1 MYTMV
6 DYKTNV
12 NSLYF
17 NGSFQATPKLR
28 INGALTFN
36 KTKAEYDQV
45 LMPNV
50 EDRLVDGAGAPGQL
64 ELQDFDFSQMDT
76 YSNLE
81 YQLLRFAAGFE
92 YRIAP
97 DIIITVD
104 GEYADLDD
112 KAGYVYGIESGK
124 YFMIRS
130 GIGVEF

>member
-1 MYTMV
+1 
-6 DYKTNV
+6 
-12 NSLYF
+12 
-17 NGSFQATPKLR
+17 
-28 INGALTFN
+28 
-36 KTKAEYDQV
+36 
-45 LMPNV
+45 MPDV

-64 ELQDFDFSQMDT
+64 ELQDFSFDQMDT

-81 YQLLRFAAGFE
+81 YQLLRFAAGIE
-92 YRIAP
+92 YKIAP
-97 DIIITVD
+97 DIKITVD